1 MRTFFSELRRAR
13 EGKKMSLADIADATL
28 INVKHLEAIEQGNT
42 SILPQ
47 AYVRAFI
54 REYASAVALDPAEV
68 MRHFDEAI
76 ARVTAGEPQAAV
88 QRPARTPAP
97 GAAAAWEFHQ
107 LLTPRNAGIAAGVVI
122 VVLAAIL
129 IANMVT
135 PQAAPPLQEIPF
147 QSVVKEHERRNA
159 PPPAQ
164 ILQRNAAPIDSL
176 TLFATVTDT
185 VWAAIAI
192 DSLPPRE
199 YLFRPGNKA
208 SWRAR
213 DRFVLTLGNAGGIQ
227 FTLNKKPLGVFGRR
241 GSVLHNLPI
250 TRQNLTAQ

>member
-1 MRTFFSELRRAR
+1 MKTFFAELRKAR
-13 EGKKMSLADIADATL
+13 EGKKMSLADISDATL
-28 INVKHLEAIEQGNT
+28 INVKFLEAIEQGNT

-54 REYASAVALDPAEV
+54 REYSSAVGLDPAEI
-68 MRHFDEAI
+68 MNRFDEVI
-76 ARVTAGEPQAAV
+76 ARGAV
-88 QRPARTPAP
+88 VQPAVGGPRLSRPPAP
-97 GAAAAWEFHQ
+97 GAAAAWESHQ
-107 LLTPRNAGIAAGVVI
+107 LLTARNATIAAAAVI

-135 PQAAPPLQEIPF
+135 PQAAPPAPEIPF

-159 PPPAQ
+159 PPPTQ
-164 ILQRNAAPIDSL
+164 ILQHSAPPIDSL
-176 TLFATVTDT
+176 TLFAAVTDT

-213 DRFVLTLGNAGGIQ
+213 DRFILTLGNAGGIQ
-227 FTLNKKPLGVFGRR
+227 FTLNKKVLGVLGRR
-241 GSVLHNLPI
+241 GSVVHNLPI
-250 TRQNLTAQ
+250 TRQHLTGQ